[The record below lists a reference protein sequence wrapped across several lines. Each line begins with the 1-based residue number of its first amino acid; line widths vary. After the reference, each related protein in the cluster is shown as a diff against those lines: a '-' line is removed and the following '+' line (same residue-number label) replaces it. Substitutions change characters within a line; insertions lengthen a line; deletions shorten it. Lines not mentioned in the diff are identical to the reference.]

1 MANETGRAWPCGQCF
16 PNDICGE
23 MMRVEAC
30 LLVLTLVLGAELTAA
45 QDTYDNE
52 TLEVKRMF
60 AQRALQALTKPFVG
74 VTKNGTVQQ
83 GLFPIRATG
92 VSTAPVAEA
101 ATLFLA
107 TLAPEQKVRT
117 VFSVEDLEWRNWS
130 NVDNGIFVRQGVS
143 LKEMSV
149 DQREAAMNLMRASLS
164 AKGLQLSLDIM
175 KTDQTLREINND
187 VLSFDEDLYF
197 FTMMG
202 LPSGDEPWGWQID
215 GHHLVINYFVL
226 ADQVVMT
233 PVFLGAEPVVAKA
246 GKYAGN
252 HVLQDEQ
259 NQGLSLMQA
268 LSREQQQSAIL
279 ASVKLQN
286 RNQAEANQ
294 DNVKLPYEGAS
305 VANFTVEQKAKLLEL
320 IKLFVGNLREDQAAV
335 RMEEV
340 TAHLD
345 QTRFAWVGE
354 VADDSVFYYRIHSPV
369 ILIEFD
375 HQLPVGTSALNP
387 EKKPTRDHIHVV
399 VRTPNGNDYGK
410 DLLRQHL
417 MRHAH

>member
-1 MANETGRAWPCGQCF
+1 MELAGPDPVDSAS

-92 VSTAPVAEA
+92 VSTAPVVEA

-143 LKEMSV
+143 LKEMSL

-226 ADQVVMT
+226 VDRD
-233 PVFLGAEPVVAKA
+233 G
-246 GKYAGN
+246 
-252 HVLQDEQ
+252 
-259 NQGLSLMQA
+259 
-268 LSREQQQSAIL
+268 R
-279 ASVKLQN
+279 SVDD
-286 RNQAEANQ
+286 RA
-294 DNVKLPYEGAS
+294 
-305 VANFTVEQKAKLLEL
+305 
-320 IKLFVGNLREDQAAV
+320 VGMAA
-335 RMEEV
+335 R
-340 TAHLD
+340 
-345 QTRFAWVGE
+345 RPPP
-354 VADDSVFYYRIHSPV
+354 R
-369 ILIEFD
+369 
-375 HQLPVGTSALNP
+375 HQLLHSGRPGGHDAGFS
-387 EKKPTRDHIHVV
+387 RR
-399 VRTPNGNDYGK
+399 RTGRGEDRKICGQSRPA
-410 DLLRQHL
+410 R
-417 MRHAH
+417 